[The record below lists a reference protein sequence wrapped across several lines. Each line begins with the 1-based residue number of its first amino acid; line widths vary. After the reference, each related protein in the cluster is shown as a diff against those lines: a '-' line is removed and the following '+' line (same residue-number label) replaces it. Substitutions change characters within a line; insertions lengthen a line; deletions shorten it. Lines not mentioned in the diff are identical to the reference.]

1 MLRARFAL
9 AQFFFFFFFPVLFF
23 LKRVLEGYSVENP
36 KICELLK
43 TTLGLQTLLFP
54 PPPFE
59 ATTKEAL

>member
-1 MLRARFAL
+1 
-9 AQFFFFFFFPVLFF
+9 
-23 LKRVLEGYSVENP
+23 
-36 KICELLK
+36 LLK